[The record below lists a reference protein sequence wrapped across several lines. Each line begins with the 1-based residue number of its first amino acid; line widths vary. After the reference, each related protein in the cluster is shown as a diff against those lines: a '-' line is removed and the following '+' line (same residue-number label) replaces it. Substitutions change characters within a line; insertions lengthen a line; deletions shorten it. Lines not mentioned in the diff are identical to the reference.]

1 VRQTIRFHS
10 LQSTMTDLA
19 NSENW
24 ESGEANRKRGRDWL
38 DQLYQAN
45 HKSTENTLA
54 AHKDFCTQL

>member
-1 VRQTIRFHS
+1 
-10 LQSTMTDLA
+10 MTDLA